1 MLLSYWWFCCV
12 YGDWRFGWIDLLI
25 VGNGVVISVEIG
37 GLAGI
42 YVIYVCIAY
51 GCPHT
56 IEITHIA

>member
-37 GLAGI
+37 GSVGI
-42 YVIYVCIAY
+42 YVIMCALHMDVLIL
-51 GCPHT
+51 
-56 IEITHIA
+56 